1 MIELSE
7 LSYCY
12 NRERKHGMEFN
23 TSMTAIGFILLLA
36 VLIGGTA
43 MSPMDTSTV
52 TMVSG
57 GLVVFGVL
65 TLILGIKHGE
75 YRATH

>member
-1 MIELSE
+1 
-7 LSYCY
+7 
-12 NRERKHGMEFN
+12 MEFN
-23 TSMTAIGFILLLA
+23 TNMTALGFLLLLA